1 MIITIKR
8 IGVWTE
14 SPHDFT
20 DFLVN
25 IFELSLNL
33 SVMGSITF
41 SILGFTYQ
49 LWWNFL
55 SEKENEQMVNE
66 IAKAI
71 KDHFDD

>member
-1 MIITIKR
+1 
-8 IGVWTE
+8 V
-14 SPHDFT
+14 
-20 DFLVN
+20 
-25 IFELSLNL
+25 
-33 SVMGSITF
+33 GSITF

-55 SEKENEQMVNE
+55 SEEENEQMVNE